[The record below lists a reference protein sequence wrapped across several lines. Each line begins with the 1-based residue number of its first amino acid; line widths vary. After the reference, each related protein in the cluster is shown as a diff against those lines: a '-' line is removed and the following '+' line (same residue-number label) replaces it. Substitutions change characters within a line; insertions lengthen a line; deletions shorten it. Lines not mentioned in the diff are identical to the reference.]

1 MDHEEPVLDLS
12 DVVHDHTIDDD
23 DATTNSDNNDQTQD
37 STPNAILSPLQ
48 KSNSHLPTSEPFSV
62 EVLEREI
69 ATLLNQN
76 ASAASAALLSAA
88 AQQHQASLG
97 QTRDG
102 EADGGNDN
110 LNSLASIDLSGLAAV
125 LNAAHAQAAENERVA
140 QELAAKDP
148 EFARQ
153 RAAALAEKG
162 QKNTRTAP
170 AFHSLTAGESSEGPH
185 KSSGLGERG
194 SQPPDTDYLYSD
206 GHSDSDADGPSH
218 PIPPSRPDN
227 DPPTSLPG
235 EFTDINDILTQLS
248 GQYDPELE
256 HRNTHGPSSPDPSP
270 VVSHARPTT
279 ESQRHPPTPPP
290 VLTQVNR
297 TVVSQPVASTSAV
310 TLSNGSNKKGKK
322 TEKEKGPNHMYP
334 CDHENCNKSFTR
346 RSDLARHTRIHTG
359 ERPFVCDYTNCGKT
373 FIQRSALHVHSRVHT
388 GEKPHCCEYPA
399 CGKTFSDSSSLARHR
414 RTHTGKRPY
423 KCEDPNCEKTFT
435 RRTTLNQHMRTHDPN
450 WTPDPNVKYN
460 FKSKRRRVEDSSDD
474 DQALAESVRTISALF
489 HAGGAALAAPPPQT
503 GPEEALEV
511 RVASISAEI
520 AAAIAQAQSRGYEE
534 EEEEEDELEDDSG
547 DELERRDTIGPN
559 TSGIRGLGEGEDRT
573 ALEDST
579 DREDDDSD
587 AFPAPLRTRRGK
599 DTVATGEKRKR

>member
-48 KSNSHLPTSEPFSV
+48 KSSHIPTTSEPFSV

-110 LNSLASIDLSGLAAV
+110 LTSLASIDLSGLAAV

-185 KSSGLGERG
+185 KSSGRGERG

-227 DPPTSLPG
+227 DPSTSLPG

-256 HRNTHGPSSPDPSP
+256 HRNTHGPSSPDSSP
-270 VVSHARPTT
+270 VVSHARPITD
-279 ESQRHPPTPPP
+279 SQPRPPTPPP

-373 FIQRSALHVHSRVHT
+373 FIQ
-388 GEKPHCCEYPA
+388 A
-399 CGKTFSDSSSLARHR
+399 CGPDLFRCRIVLISWDILTAFSFACPFSG
-414 RTHTGKRPY
+414 THWGK
-423 KCEDPNCEKTFT
+423 
-435 RRTTLNQHMRTHDPN
+435 
-450 WTPDPNVKYN
+450 
-460 FKSKRRRVEDSSDD
+460 
-474 DQALAESVRTISALF
+474 
-489 HAGGAALAAPPPQT
+489 
-503 GPEEALEV
+503 
-511 RVASISAEI
+511 
-520 AAAIAQAQSRGYEE
+520 
-534 EEEEEDELEDDSG
+534 
-547 DELERRDTIGPN
+547 
-559 TSGIRGLGEGEDRT
+559 T
-573 ALEDST
+573 AL
-579 DREDDDSD
+579 
-587 AFPAPLRTRRGK
+587 L
-599 DTVATGEKRKR
+599 

>member
-1 MDHEEPVLDLS
+1 MDHEEPALDLS

-23 DATTNSDNNDQTQD
+23 DAATNSDNNDQTQD

-48 KSNSHLPTSEPFSV
+48 KPSSHLPISASSEPFSV
-62 EVLEREI
+62 EILEREI

-88 AQQHQASLG
+88 AQQHQANLG
-97 QTRDG
+97 QSRDG
-102 EADGGNDN
+102 EGDGGNDN
-110 LNSLASIDLSGLAAV
+110 LTGLASIDLSGLAAV
-125 LNAAHAQAAENERVA
+125 LNAAHAQAAENERAA

-170 AFHSLTAGESSEGPH
+170 AFHSLTAGESSESPH
-185 KSSGLGERG
+185 KSSRRGERG

-206 GHSDSDADGPSH
+206 GHSDSDADRPSH

-227 DPPTSLPG
+227 DPPTYRVN
-235 EFTDINDILTQLS
+235 TI
-248 GQYDPELE
+248 PEIE
-256 HRNTHGPSSPDPSP
+256 HRNAHGPSSPDSSP

-279 ESQRHPPTPPP
+279 DPQPRPPTPPP

-559 TSGIRGLGEGEDRT
+559 TSGIRGLGDGEDRT